1 MSKKNTDIYEAIK
14 KLPDELI
21 TTEIYQAAVKEANI
35 KLLNILPE
43 EYMTDDNIN
52 YILDNTKEHYSYSS
66 FDLASIP
73 EKART
78 QKVCDISVGKSLE
91 NYFKVPEDKR
101 SPYMLEQIVR
111 RAEKHLHYLPYV
123 PQKNWD
129 AAKALSGVK
138 SIYSSGNSSSYG
150 HNRRYSYSSSSSSSD
165 KKTEMKLIQILL
177 AYVPDEVKDKAFYF
191 SLFST
196 GMSVEHIAFLIP
208 KKYKKNDYYVEV
220 GKKDI
225 LSVPKEKLNFEVFK
239 AALLSDKN
247 RIYDFFDKEKGINDI
262 LLEVMDDEMADIIIT
277 AEPGYIGKLP
287 SKFWK
292 KKRLIEAIQQEKDSH
307 RVKHIYDKFDVSQFD
322 DEICRAIVLRQS
334 YECPEFAENIWTQE
348 FIAFCIENCQ
358 EYYWFRRMPVELQT
372 QEIVDT
378 VLGKN
383 IFKIEY
389 VRQDLIR
396 YDHAVEA
403 YAVVDN
409 WNREHKL
416 EKYIPKH
423 FFQDFTMVTG
433 LPKEFFAGGTT
444 YSDIKENKKNFT
456 YCEIGE
462 CYIGLYEDKDGHN
475 TYNRLIMTRRTPAS
489 IKPSIVFS
497 RTVSTY
503 HKTWFEKL
511 IADNDPQFVKPIP
524 AKGLKGKQINPYID
538 VKHVDTVEGT
548 KIYAHSLMGAYIQ
561 FTAGEDNYYE
571 STSLEAIKVKLKEK
585 VSELEIA
592 S

>member
-1 MSKKNTDIYEAIK
+1 MSKKNTDIYEAIT

-21 TTEIYQAAVKEANI
+21 TAEIYQAAVKEANI

-78 QKVCDISVGKSLE
+78 QKVCDVSVGKSLE
-91 NYFKVPEDKR
+91 NYFKVPEDKH
-101 SPYMLEQIVR
+101 SPYMLEQIMG
-111 RAEKHLHYLPYV
+111 RAEKHLHYLSHV

-129 AAKALSGVK
+129 AAKALSGIK

-150 HNRRYSYSSSSSSSD
+150 YNNRYSNSSSSD
-165 KKTEMKLIQILL
+165 KKTEMKFIQILL
-177 AYVPDEVKDKAFYF
+177 AYVPHEIKDKSFYF
-191 SLFST
+191 SLFGT
-196 GMSVEHIAFLIP
+196 AMSVEHIAFIMP
-208 KKYKKNDYYVEV
+208 KKYKKSDYYVEV
-220 GKKDI
+220 GKKNI
-225 LSVPKEKLNFEVFK
+225 LFVPKERLSYEVLK
-239 AALLSDKN
+239 ASLLSDKN
-247 RIYDFFDKEKGINDI
+247 QIYDFFDKEKGIKDI
-262 LLEVMDDEMADIIIT
+262 LLEVMDDEIADIII
-277 AEPGYIGKLP
+277 ALQPNKLCDLP
-287 SKFWK
+287 QKFWK
-292 KKRLIEAIQQEKDSH
+292 KKRLVKAIQEEKDSH
-307 RVKHIYDKFDVSQFD
+307 KVKYIYDKFDVSQFD

-334 YECPEFAENIWTQE
+334 YECPKFTENIWTQE
-348 FIAFCIENCQ
+348 FIDFCMENCK

-372 QEIVDT
+372 QEIVDV

-403 YAVVDN
+403 FSVVDN

-423 FFQDFTMVTG
+423 FFLDFTMVTG

-444 YSDIKENKKNFT
+444 YSDIKEKRKNYT

-462 CYIGLYEDKDGHN
+462 CYIGLYEDKDGYN
-475 TYNRLIMTRRTPAS
+475 KYNRLIMTRRTPAS

-497 RTVSTY
+497 RTVSTF

-511 IADNDPQFVKPIP
+511 VADNDPQFVKPVP
-524 AKGLKGKQINPYID
+524 EKGLKGKQINPYID
-538 VKHVDTVEGT
+538 VKHVDTIEGT
-548 KIYAHSLMGAYIQ
+548 KIYAHSLLGANIL
-561 FTAGEDNYYE
+561 FTAGDDNYYE
-571 STSLEAIKVKLKEK
+571 SSSLEKIKEELKEK
-585 VSELEIA
+585 TSEYEIA